1 MTVPGNGRGAVI
13 GWCLYDWAM
22 SAFNTVIGTF
32 VFSVYFARGI
42 VGDQVE
48 GPALWGQAVA
58 ISGFFVL
65 ILSPFLGGVADHGGR
80 RKLWLAAFTIGAI
93 VPTALLWF
101 SAPTPDAIVPTMALV
116 VLSTIAFELTYVFY
130 NTLLLDVAPADRLGR
145 ISGLGWGL
153 GYAGGLVC
161 LTVALFGLV
170 GLGDIKPLLPLPTDA
185 SENLRATGPLVALW
199 WALFSLPLFLLVRER
214 PGGLPLRQAFR
225 RGIGSLFGAV
235 DWVSSKPGM
244 LRFLIAS
251 AIYREGFN
259 VLFAMGGIYAALT
272 FGLSFT
278 ELLIFAIG
286 LNVTSAIGAIA
297 FGHLDDRIGSK
308 PTILLA
314 LAGLIALGIPIILI
328 GDKTIF
334 IALALI
340 IGLFM
345 GPAQAA
351 SRTLMGRLAP
361 TGEEGEAYGL
371 YSLTGRATGFVGP
384 LLYSLGTT
392 LFETQRAGMAV
403 IILLFGLGMLLLVP
417 LEVRRATAAHA

>member
-32 VFSVYFARGI
+32 VFSVYFSRGI
-42 VGDQVE
+42 VGNEVE
-48 GPALWGQAVA
+48 GPALWAQAVA

-80 RKLWLAAFTIGAI
+80 RKTWLAAFTVAAL

-101 SAPTPDAIVPTMALV
+101 SAPTPDSIVPTMILI
-116 VLSTIAFELTYVFY
+116 VLATVAFELTYVFY
-130 NTLLLDVAPADRLGR
+130 NTLLLDVAPPERLGR
-145 ISGLGWGL
+145 VSGLGWGL

-170 GLGDIKPLLPLPTDA
+170 GLGDSPPLLPLSTEG

-199 WALFSLPLFLLVRER
+199 WAIFALPLFLLVRER
-214 PGGLPLRQAFR
+214 PGGLPLHQALS
-225 RGIGSLFGAV
+225 RGFHGLLGAF
-235 DWVSSKPGM
+235 DWVRTKPGM

-259 VLFAMGGIYAALT
+259 VLFAMGGIYAAGT

-314 LAGLIALGIPIILI
+314 LAGLIALGIPIILV
-328 GDKTIF
+328 GDKMVF
-334 IALALI
+334 IVLALV

-361 TGEEGEAYGL
+361 AGGEGEAYGL

-384 LLYSLGTT
+384 LLYALGTSV
-392 LFETQRAGMAV
+392 FESQRAGMAV
-403 IILLFGLGMLLLVP
+403 IILLFGLGFILLVP
-417 LEVRRATAAHA
+417 LSVRRRPEPA